1 AAGGFYYAH
10 AAVTE
15 MYLPPGVPGFR
26 DEHIYPLVPDLAKA
40 RRLAGGGHHTAILYC
55 SLQGGGPR
63 AAQIISANL
72 AAIGI
77 EVRTTCLPGS
87 EFWPRILEGNGRWDM
102 AVEGSEGSN
111 DAADWLGVLSRRDS
125 SNDSHLHD
133 AHVDTLL
140 AA

>member
-1 AAGGFYYAH
+1 
-10 AAVTE
+10 
-15 MYLPPGVPGFR
+15 
-26 DEHIYPLVPDLAKA
+26 
-40 RRLAGGGHHTAILYC
+40 
-55 SLQGGGPR
+55 
-63 AAQIISANL
+63 
-72 AAIGI
+72 
-77 EVRTTCLPGS
+77 S

-140 AA
+140 AAAARKSGLARAFAYARVDHVLVRDVVPWIVYADESEHDFFSARIGCQLYAPIAGMDLGSLCIRGAR